1 MPAAAATVCAAP
13 VARPKPVSL
22 PLPPLLHWLN
32 LSAQIPAAFSLFDRC
47 CCCCCCLLAACS
59 YLSHNLQNMP
69 NRTPSCPPCPCLC
82 PYPCRVSCF
91 PNKCKKLSQ
100 VPQVESPSSPQ
111 REKEAPY
118 KGSCRMA
125 RESFLFE
132 ICKTSCSQVEVYL
145 SSSSSSPTSSDA
157 FALLFLRTFSWFF
170 FLWGVSAAQII
181 ICSVKLS
188 MPVCMQYK
196 PDFMTPIKTRESPEL
211 GKYEE

>member
-1 MPAAAATVCAAP
+1 MQHLLPDPDP
-13 VARPKPVSL
+13 VLLSL
-22 PLPPLLHWLN
+22 PLLLHWLN

-47 CCCCCCLLAACS
+47 CCCCCLLAGCS

-69 NRTPSCPPCPCLC
+69 NRTPSCPPPPCPSFC
-82 PYPCRVSCF
+82 PYACRVSCF

-111 REKEAPY
+111 REREAPY

-145 SSSSSSPTSSDA
+145 SSSSPTSSAA
-157 FALLFLRTFSWFF
+157 FALLFLSTFFSLVFF
-170 FLWGVSAAQII
+170 CGACLQHRSLSA
-181 ICSVKLS
+181 LS
-188 MPVCMQYK
+188 
-196 PDFMTPIKTRESPEL
+196 S
-211 GKYEE
+211 